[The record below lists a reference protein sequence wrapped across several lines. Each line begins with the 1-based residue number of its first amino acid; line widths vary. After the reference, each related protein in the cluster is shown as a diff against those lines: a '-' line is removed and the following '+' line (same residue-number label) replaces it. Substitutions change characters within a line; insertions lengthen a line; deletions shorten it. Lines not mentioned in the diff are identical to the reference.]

1 MASSLSCSTK
11 KKQAVILLI
20 SLLYEKKFIASVLTQ
35 LYILS
40 FMVQVK
46 RKIVLLFKGRV
57 SDEGD

>member
-1 MASSLSCSTK
+1 MNKFTAF
-11 KKQAVILLI
+11 VLI
-20 SLLYEKKFIASVLTQ
+20 Q

-46 RKIVLLFKGRV
+46 FKIVLLLRGRL